1 MGVGNSVNENVVHS
15 TNTREKRLQTP
26 NRYVGKGARGNPHV
40 VRQDYLKQFGL
51 FSEAVK
57 VPEKAQFNR
66 TGGAGKVDIPNTVS

>member
-1 MGVGNSVNENVVHS
+1 VGNSVIENVVHS

-51 FSEAVK
+51 
-57 VPEKAQFNR
+57 KA
-66 TGGAGKVDIPNTVS
+66 